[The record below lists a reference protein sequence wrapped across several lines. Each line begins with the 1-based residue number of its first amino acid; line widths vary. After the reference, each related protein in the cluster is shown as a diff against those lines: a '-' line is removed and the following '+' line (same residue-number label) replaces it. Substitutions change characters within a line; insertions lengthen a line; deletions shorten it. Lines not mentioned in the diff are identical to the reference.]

1 MEDCGKDG
9 TFSLPQ
15 SSILDPQSSFPGRL
29 VRNRRLV
36 WQIFPTVLIIA
47 LTALFAAGWA
57 VARSFEAF
65 YLDRIDD
72 ELGVRNELVS
82 RDGAPLL
89 SANTPQSLSDLR
101 ERVKY
106 FGEKTATRY
115 TVMLPDGKVVADTD
129 HKPENMENHAARD
142 EMAAALASG
151 KGVAS
156 HYSTTTNQRMRYV
169 AQVIKHNGQTVGV
182 VRSAIKITQIDE
194 EIASVRNRFIAW
206 GFFVALCTAGVS
218 WLMARRITRPI
229 EDMRRGAES
238 YARGE
243 LDYQLPLPESYELA
257 GLATALNSMAAQLED
272 RIQTILRQS
281 SEQNAVLAS
290 MAEGVLAVDPRE
302 RIITLNSA
310 AADLLECNRER
321 ALGRS
326 VQDFVLHPE
335 LRKFVSQAVTCDEP
349 IQQDITLEAGFPRII
364 QARGTAL
371 GDRGQRRG
379 AVIVL
384 NDVTNVR
391 RLENL
396 RRDFVANV
404 SHELKT
410 PITSIKGFVETLLD
424 GAIED
429 RADAERF
436 LGIVGKQADRLA
448 AIVDDLLSLAKIEQ
462 TEDTELDVHEADVTE
477 VIQAA
482 IVSCQALAKER
493 QVNVRFDANGSV
505 MAEISPH
512 LMEQAVVNLLDNAIK
527 YSGAESEVVLAT
539 NITPT
544 EVLISVVDRGV
555 GVEAEHIPRLFERFY
570 RVDKARSRKLG
581 GTGLGLAIVKHIVS
595 AHRGRVAVESRPG
608 VGSTF
613 TIHLPKPNIR

>member
-1 MEDCGKDG
+1 M
-9 TFSLPQ
+9 
-15 SSILDPQSSFPGRL
+15 
-29 VRNRRLV
+29 RNRRLV
-36 WQIFPTVLIIA
+36 WQIFPAFLIIA
-47 LTALFAAGWA
+47 LTALFAAGWFA
-57 VARSFEAF
+57 ARSFEAF
-65 YLDRIDD
+65 YLDHIDG
-72 ELGVRNELVS
+72 ELHLRNELVI

-89 SANTPQSLSDLR
+89 AASTAKDIAELR
-101 ERVKY
+101 ELVKY
-106 FGEKTATRY
+106 LGQRTATRY
-115 TVMLPDGKVVADTD
+115 TVMRPDGVVVADTD
-129 HKPENMENHAARD
+129 HAPEDMENHATRD

-151 KGVAS
+151 EGVAS
-156 HYSTTTNQRMRYV
+156 HFSNTTKQRMRYV
-169 AQVIKHNGQTVGV
+169 AQVIAHDGRVVGV
-182 VRSAIKITQIDE
+182 VRSALKITQIDD
-194 EIASVRNRFIAW
+194 EISYVRNRFFAW

-229 EDMRRGAES
+229 EEMRRGAES

-257 GLATALNSMAAQLED
+257 GLASALNSMASQLED

-302 RIITLNSA
+302 KIITLNSA
-310 AADLLECNRER
+310 AAALLECNRER
-321 ALGRS
+321 ALGRN

-335 LRKFVSQAVTCDEP
+335 LRKFVLHALACDEP
-349 IQQDITLEAGFPRII
+349 IQQDIALEAGFRRII

-371 GDRGQRRG
+371 GERGARRG

-424 GAIED
+424 GALDD

-462 TEDTELDVHEADVTE
+462 SDDTELDVHETDVRE
-477 VIQAA
+477 VIQSA

-493 QVNVRFDANGSV
+493 HVSVVFDSDGSV
-505 MAEISPH
+505 TAEVSPP
-512 LMEQAVVNLLDNAIK
+512 LLEQAVVNLLDNAIK
-527 YSGAESEVVLAT
+527 YSGADSEVVLAAKT
-539 NITPT
+539 TPT
-544 EVLISVVDRGV
+544 EVLISVTDHGV

-595 AHRGRVAVESRPG
+595 AHRGRVAVESQPG

-613 TIHLPKPNIR
+613 TIHLPKPHSR

>member
-1 MEDCGKDG
+1 
-9 TFSLPQ
+9 
-15 SSILDPQSSFPGRL
+15 
-29 VRNRRLV
+29 
-36 WQIFPTVLIIA
+36 
-47 LTALFAAGWA
+47 
-57 VARSFEAF
+57 
-65 YLDRIDD
+65 
-72 ELGVRNELVS
+72 
-82 RDGAPLL
+82 
-89 SANTPQSLSDLR
+89 
-101 ERVKY
+101 
-106 FGEKTATRY
+106 
-115 TVMLPDGKVVADTD
+115 
-129 HKPENMENHAARD
+129 
-142 EMAAALASG
+142 
-151 KGVAS
+151 
-156 HYSTTTNQRMRYV
+156 
-169 AQVIKHNGQTVGV
+169 
-182 VRSAIKITQIDE
+182 
-194 EIASVRNRFIAW
+194 
-206 GFFVALCTAGVS
+206 
-218 WLMARRITRPI
+218 
-229 EDMRRGAES
+229 
-238 YARGE
+238 
-243 LDYQLPLPESYELA
+243 
-257 GLATALNSMAAQLED
+257 MAAQLED

-302 RIITLNSA
+302 KIITLNSA

-371 GDRGQRRG
+371 GDHGQRRG

-410 PITSIKGFVETLLD
+410 PITSIKGFVETMLD
-424 GAIED
+424 GALDD

-462 TEDTELDVHEADVTE
+462 TEDAELDVHEADVTE

-493 QVNVRFDANGSV
+493 QVNVRFDTNGSV
-505 MAEISPH
+505 TAEISPH
-512 LMEQAVVNLLDNAIK
+512 LLEQAVVNLLDNAIK
-527 YSGAESEVVLAT
+527 YSGADSEVVLAT
-539 NITPT
+539 KTTPT
-544 EVLISVVDRGV
+544 EVLISVADRGV

-595 AHRGRVAVESRPG
+595 AHRGRVAVDSEPG

-613 TIHLPKPNIR
+613 TIHLPKPHSR

>member
-1 MEDCGKDG
+1 M
-9 TFSLPQ
+9 
-15 SSILDPQSSFPGRL
+15 
-29 VRNRRLV
+29 RNRRLV
-36 WQIFPTVLIIA
+36 WQIFPTFLIIS
-47 LTALFAAGWA
+47 LTALFAAGWFA
-57 VARSFEAF
+57 ARSFEAF
-65 YLDRIDD
+65 YLDRLDD
-72 ELGVRNELVS
+72 ELHIRNDLVV
-82 RDGAPLL
+82 RDGARLL
-89 SANTPQSLSDLR
+89 AAGTPEDVAKLR
-101 ERVKY
+101 ELVKY
-106 FGEKTATRY
+106 FGEKTATRF
-115 TVMLPDGKVVADTD
+115 TLMKPDGVVVADTD
-129 HKPENMENHAARD
+129 HRPEDMENHAQRD
-142 EMAAALASG
+142 EMVAALASG
-151 KGVAS
+151 NGVAS
-156 HYSTTTNQRMRYV
+156 HYSTTTKQRMRYV
-169 AQVIKHNGQTVGV
+169 AQAVKLDGQVVGV
-182 VRSAIKITQIDE
+182 IRAALKITSIDD
-194 EIASVRNRFIAW
+194 EISSVRNRFIAW

-257 GLATALNSMAAQLED
+257 GLAAALNSMAAQLED

-290 MAEGVLAVDPRE
+290 MVEGVMAVDPRE
-302 RIITLNSA
+302 KIITLNSA

-321 ALGRS
+321 ALGRH

-335 LRKFVSQAVTCDEP
+335 LRKFVAHAVTCDEP
-349 IQQDITLEAGFPRII
+349 IQQDIALDAGFPRTI

-371 GDRGQRRG
+371 GDLGERRG

-424 GAIED
+424 GAID
-429 RADAERF
+429 QRADAERF
-436 LGIVGKQADRLA
+436 LAIVAKQADRLA

-462 TEDTELDVHEADVTE
+462 SEDAELDVREADVRE
-477 VIQAA
+477 VVQAA
-482 IVSCQALAKER
+482 ILSCTPLAKER
-493 QVNVRFDANGSV
+493 QVAVRFDGNGSIA
-505 MAEISPH
+505 AEIAPP
-512 LMEQAVVNLLDNAIK
+512 LLEQAVVNLLDNAIK
-527 YSGAESEVVLAT
+527 YSGANSEVVLSTKA
-539 NITPT
+539 TPT
-544 EVLISVVDRGV
+544 EVLISVIDHGV

-595 AHRGRVAVESRPG
+595 AHRGRVTVESEPG

-613 TIHLPKPNIR
+613 TIHLPKPHGS